1 MKPLNYQTTLFSLML
16 LISSAAQAANE
27 VTELEINHPLN
38 RAQEIAIPGG
48 TVTIS
53 SVLGTVS
60 GTVVD
65 DLDYFVFS
73 GTEGNIVT
81 LDIDGGMGGLRTV
94 DTILAVFDSNG
105 QKLREN
111 DDAPSLDE
119 GSVSRYDARID
130 NFRLPASGSYTVAV
144 SNSPR
149 FFSNGGTVTSTRLG
163 NGDYKLLISGVTLP
177 IQQINIDIKPGNDG
191 VAPIN
196 PRSNGK
202 IPVAI
207 LSSHE
212 FNAMNIDMS
221 TLTFGSTGK
230 EVSLSHCNP
239 QGKDINKDGFV
250 DLLCHFE
257 NQQAGFVQG
266 DLEATLSG
274 KLKSGSRFEGTGL
287 LKVVGEKRSGF

>member
-1 MKPLNYQTTLFSLML
+1 MKPLNYQTTLLSLIL
-16 LISSAAQAANE
+16 LVSSSAQAANE
-27 VTELEINHPLN
+27 ATELEINHPLN

-48 TVTIS
+48 NVAITA
-53 SVLGTVS
+53 VLGNAT
-60 GTVVD
+60 GTVID

-81 LDIDGGMGGLRTV
+81 IDIDGGMGGIRSV
-94 DTILAVFDSNG
+94 DTILAIFDSNG

-111 DDAPSLDE
+111 DDAPLDE
-119 GSVSRYDARID
+119 GSVSRYDARIE

-149 FFSNGGTVTSTRLG
+149 FFSTDGIVTSTRIG

-191 VAPIN
+191 LAPIN
-196 PRSNGK
+196 PRSKGK

-207 LSSHE
+207 LSSNE
-212 FNAMNIDMS
+212 FNAMNADTS
-221 TLTFGSTGK
+221 SLTFGSTGK

-239 QGKDINKDGFV
+239 EGKDINNDGFV

-266 DLEATLSG
+266 DLEATLRG
-274 KLKSGSRFEGTGL
+274 KLKGGSRFEGIGH